1 VLYVQPLYLRA
12 EGGRIPELKRVV
24 VAYQNRV
31 VMRETL
37 DESLAALFGR
47 TAQPRRPE
55 APVAA
60 AGAPAVDAELRAL
73 VQEAGR
79 RYQAALQAQ
88 RDIDWAKYGEEMR
101 RLGELLERL
110 GSEAAKAPR

>member
-55 APVAA
+55 APAAA
-60 AGAPAVDAELRAL
+60 AGAPAVDAELRSL